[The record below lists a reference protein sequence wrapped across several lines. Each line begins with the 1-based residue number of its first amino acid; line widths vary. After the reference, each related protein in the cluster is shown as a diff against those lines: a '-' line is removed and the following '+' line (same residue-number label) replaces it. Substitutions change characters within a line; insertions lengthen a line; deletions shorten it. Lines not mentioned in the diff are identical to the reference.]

1 MDKKEVMMAAFTDE
15 KFYTQEHGLLSK
27 EFVSW
32 YSEQGKDK
40 YDEYDPEAAK
50 KLFKE
55 AGYNGEELT
64 ILTTRDYEDQY
75 QIGVVI
81 QENLKKIG
89 VKSKLEVYDWATLME
104 VREDDKFYDLMPMG
118 YNPVT
123 DPTQINFLDSRT
135 KYTGWSNSPEID
147 KLLDQLMVAPS
158 DEAAKE
164 IFGKLQ
170 GESWSYLPA
179 IKFGDYDGVA
189 AIRTNVEGFEW
200 FHGPVLWNTTKSN

>member
-1 MDKKEVMMAAFTDE
+1 M
-15 KFYTQEHGLLSK
+15 
-27 EFVSW
+27 
-32 YSEQGKDK
+32 
-40 YDEYDPEAAK
+40 
-50 KLFKE
+50 FKE

-89 VKSKLEVYDWATLME
+89 VKTKLEVYDWATLME

-123 DPTQINFLDSRT
+123 DPTQINFLDSRIN
-135 KYTGWSNSPEID
+135 YTGWSNSPEID
-147 KLLDQLMVAPS
+147 KLLDQLMIAPS
-158 DEAAKE
+158 DEEAKE

-170 GESWSYLPA
+170 EESWNYLPA
-179 IKFGDYDGVA
+179 IKFGDYDSVA
-189 AIRTNVEGFEW
+189 AVRTNVKNFEM
-200 FHGPVLWNTTKSN
+200 FHGPVFWNTTKSD